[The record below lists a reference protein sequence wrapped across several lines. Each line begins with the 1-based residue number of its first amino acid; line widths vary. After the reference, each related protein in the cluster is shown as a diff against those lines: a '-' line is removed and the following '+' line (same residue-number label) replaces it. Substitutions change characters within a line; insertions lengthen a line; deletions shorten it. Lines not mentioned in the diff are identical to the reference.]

1 MEQASKQL
9 EFEEL
14 KARVAQLEAELEAN
28 PPQWSPAPEYPMYEA
43 VSGFVLGIAGA
54 AVALLANVIAA
65 PMAGKDP
72 LQLIRVYLTFPL
84 GEKAL
89 SLGTAQGGAHSIS
102 DGMILAF
109 GCCLYLG
116 TGMLLGTLF
125 QPILRRFADRSFF
138 GRLLVATVLSL
149 LVWVVGFYGILSWL
163 QPATCGGNWIT
174 DNTVLPWWVA
184 AAKHLVFGWTMA
196 ILYPLG
202 RFHPPANK
210 VEKT

>member
-1 MEQASKQL
+1 MEQSAKQI
-9 EFEEL
+9 EFEQL
-14 KARVAQLEAELEAN
+14 KARVAQLESELQSA
-28 PPQWSPAPEYPMYEA
+28 PAQWQPQGAYPMYEA
-43 VSGFVLGIAGA
+43 ASGFVLGIAGA

-89 SLGTAQGGAHSIS
+89 SLGTAQGGTHTIS

-109 GCCLYLG
+109 GCCLYLA
-116 TGMLLGTLF
+116 TGMMLGALF
-125 QPILRRFADRSFF
+125 QPLLRRYADQSFF
-138 GRLLVATVLSL
+138 KRVLLAALLSL
-149 LVWVVGFYGILSWL
+149 GVWVVGFYGILSWL

-174 DNTVLPWWVA
+174 DNSVLPWWVA
-184 AAKHLVFGWTMA
+184 AVKHLIFGLTMA

-202 RFHPPANK
+202 RFRTPAAGAK
-210 VEKT
+210 KA

>member
-1 MEQASKQL
+1 MEQSAKQI
-9 EFEEL
+9 EFEQL
-14 KARVAQLEAELEAN
+14 KARVAQLESELQTS
-28 PPQWSPAPEYPMYEA
+28 PSPWQPQGEYPAYEA

-54 AVALLANVIAA
+54 SVALLVNVIAA

-89 SLGTAQGGAHSIS
+89 SLGTADGGTHAIS

-109 GCCLYLG
+109 GCCLYLA
-116 TGMLLGTLF
+116 TGMVLGAIF
-125 QPILRRFADRSFF
+125 QPVMRKFADRSFF
-138 GRLLVATVLSL
+138 GRVLLASVLSL
-149 LVWVVGFYGILSWL
+149 VVWVVGFYGILSWL

-174 DNTVLPWWVA
+174 DNSVLPWWVA
-184 AAKHLVFGWTMA
+184 AVKHLIFGLTMA

-202 RFHPPANK
+202 RFRQSAAGATK
-210 VEKT
+210 A

>member
-1 MEQASKQL
+1 MEPATKQL
-9 EFEEL
+9 EFEAL
-14 KARVAQLEAELEAN
+14 KARVAQLETELQAN
-28 PPQWSPAPEYPMYEA
+28 PEQWRPAAAYPMYEA

-89 SLGTAQGGAHSIS
+89 ALGTAQGGSHSIG

-116 TGMLLGTLF
+116 TGMLLGALF
-125 QPILRRFADRSFF
+125 QPVLRRLADRSFF
-138 GRLLVATVLSL
+138 GRLFVASALSL

-174 DNTVLPWWVA
+174 DNSVLPWWVA
-184 AAKHLVFGWTMA
+184 AVKHLIFGWTMA

-202 RFHPPANK
+202 RFRPPVAE
-210 VEKT
+210 VEKS